1 MQSLRGIS
9 LPRVLRLNLAF
20 LALYCLLPAVR
31 AAGQQPAAPAR
42 PVDDAFVQK
51 QFGSSCTLNASVP
64 PVAADLD
71 GDGIEDIVIAAR
83 CKNPMMDAAENK
95 FTVLD
100 PYMAFYGFG
109 DPKVTTQYST
119 SQPEMRS
126 LALLIIHGTGA
137 EAWRAT
143 EPKAKFLIVNLA
155 YKTISVKRLQLRK
168 KVVKAIY
175 VNEAGEDQMTSA
187 LFWDGKKYKYQPMGS
202 SME

>member
-1 MQSLRGIS
+1 MVR
-9 LPRVLRLNLAF
+9 RLNLAF
-20 LALYCLLPAVR
+20 LALACLWPAFR
-31 AAGQQPAAPAR
+31 AAGQQPVAKPAL
-42 PVDDAFVQK
+42 VDDAFVQK
-51 QFGSSCTLNASVP
+51 EFGPSCTLNTSVP
-64 PVAADLD
+64 PVVADLD

-109 DPKVTTQYST
+109 DPKITTQYST

-126 LALLIIHGTGA
+126 LALLIIHGAGA
-137 EAWRAT
+137 EAWRAA

-155 YKTISVKRLQLRK
+155 YKAVNVKRLQLRK